1 MSNNKS
7 NYGSHGMLQLFYI
20 YVGLLIAGW
29 VYLFVDLILNI
40 GN

>member
-1 MSNNKS
+1 MCKES
-7 NYGSHGMLQLFYI
+7 NYGKNNMLQLFYI